1 MQQEGYIINSRPGCT
16 VFTGADSPDHLR
28 RFLDETHPQQRI
40 FILTDTN
47 TEKYCLPV
55 LLEMVPSLLKSPLMI
70 IPAGEASKSLA
81 MLEKI
86 WIWLMDGRAGRDSV
100 LVNLGGGVVS
110 DLGGMAAATFKR
122 GISYINVPTTVI
134 GQADAAVGGKTGI
147 NVAGI
152 KNQAGVFCNPSAVF
166 VLPGFL
172 DTLPVRDLKSGFAE
186 IIKSAVLAGGEF
198 WQTVK
203 QLEKLTGDSLPALIR
218 SSIEYKCRLV
228 AADPFD
234 RQQRQALNFGHTI
247 GHAFESRFSAYGE
260 NGLTH
265 GEAVAAGMICESYL
279 SVELAGLSASECAE
293 ITHVIR
299 CNFSLKNYSH
309 DIYNELFEFLEYDKK
324 NTRGGIICSLL
335 ETAGKPAIGKI
346 ATAENIYR
354 SFLFYNQK
362 AR

>member
-1 MQQEGYIINSRPGCT
+1 MKQEGYIINSLPGCP
-16 VFTGADSPDHLR
+16 VFTGANSTDHLR
-28 RFLDETHPQQRI
+28 RFLDQNHPNERI
-40 FILTDTN
+40 FILTDNN
-47 TEKYCLPV
+47 TKIFCLP
-55 LLEMVPSLLKSPLMI
+55 LLIENVPSLFSCPVMS

-81 MLEKI
+81 MLEEI
-86 WIWLMDGRAGRDSV
+86 WIWLMDGGADRGSV

-152 KNQAGVFCNPSAVF
+152 KNQAGVFCDPTAVF
-166 VLPGFL
+166 VFPGFL
-172 DTLPVRDLKSGFAE
+172 DTLPVRDFKSGFAE
-186 IIKSAVLAGGEF
+186 IIKSAILAGGES

-203 QLEKLTGDSLPALIR
+203 RLEKLTDDSLPELIR
-218 SSIEYKCRLV
+218 SCIEYKCRLV
-228 AADPFD
+228 AIDPYD
-234 RQQRQALNFGHTI
+234 RKERQALNFGHTI
-247 GHAFESRFSAYGE
+247 GHAFESCVSAYGE
-260 NGLTH
+260 DGLTH

-279 SVELAGLSASECAE
+279 SLELTGLSDGECAE

-299 CNFSLKNYSH
+299 NNFNLKSYSH
-309 DIYNELFEFLEYDKK
+309 DIYNELFEFLGYDKK

-335 ETAGKPAIGKI
+335 EKIGKPVIGKT
-346 ATAENIYR
+346 AAAENIYR